1 MVFKVTTSPKY
12 NQVIIGNV
20 IIDVANPINLT
31 DHRFPNPIY
40 PHLVANQNKAVIGIP
55 INKETVIPFQ
65 DFQKSQTN
73 CPFS

>member
-31 DHRFPNPIY
+31 GHNAPKPSY
-40 PHLVANQNKAVIGIP
+40 PTLVANQNKPVTGIP
-55 INKETVIPFQ
+55 ISSDNAIPLGVFQ
-65 DFQKSQTN
+65 N
-73 CPFS
+73 